1 MRPLTHRR
9 GYDPKA
15 LKAGMRK
22 GGRVNVLVR
31 EARKSDAPDCG
42 RICYEA
48 FAALATA
55 HNFPPDFPNVEIAVD
70 LISMLLGNERVYGI
84 VAELDGRVAGS
95 NFLDERGAISGAGPI
110 TIDPKVQNRGLGA
123 RLMREALARSEKNGA
138 AGVRLVQAGYHCRSL
153 SLYSKL
159 GFEVREHLSCMQGP
173 ALGQQ
178 LAGYP
183 VRPAVAQDIEACNA
197 LALRVHGH
205 HRSGELHE
213 AVSQGTATVV
223 ARGGRITAYAT
234 LIAFFG
240 HAVAETTDDLRALI
254 AASQSFA
261 GPGFLVPSRNGE
273 LMRWCLGSGLRIT
286 QPMTLMTKGLYNE
299 PAGAYLPSVLY

>member
-1 MRPLTHRR
+1 M
-9 GYDPKA
+9 
-15 LKAGMRK
+15 
-22 GGRVNVLVR
+22 NVLIR

-48 FAALATA
+48 FVALATA
-55 HNFPPDFPNVEIAVD
+55 HSFLPDFPNVEVAVG
-70 LISMLLGNERVYGI
+70 LMSTLLGSEQHYGVI
-84 VAELDGRVAGS
+84 AEIDGRVAGS
-95 NFLDERGAISGAGPI
+95 NFLDERGAIAGVGPI
-110 TIDPKVQNRGLGA
+110 TIDPKSQNQGLGA
-123 RLMREALARSEKNGA
+123 RLMREVMARSEKNGS

-173 ALGQQ
+173 AVRQR
-178 LAGYP
+178 LAGYH
-183 VRPAVAQDIEACNA
+183 VRVAGPQDIAACNA

-205 HRSGELHE
+205 HRGGELHQ
-213 AVSQGTATVV
+213 AVTNGTASVV
-223 ARGGRITAYAT
+223 ARDGRITGYAT
-234 LIAFFG
+234 QIAFFG
-240 HAVAETTDDLRALI
+240 HAVAETTEDLKALI

-273 LMRWCLGSGLRIT
+273 LLRWCLESGLRIT
-286 QPMTLMTKGLYNE
+286 QPLTLMTRGLYNE